1 MKISICTNYDPKQ
14 TKDYNNSR
22 VAHGWELREFEWNQ
36 QSIIRLTTEFGI
48 SGNEYSDGHKCT
60 ASWVAT
66 HAIMLDFDDGEM
78 TQEKLL
84 ALQRKW
90 DFDSYVFSS
99 QNHQRKKTKDNKEEQ
114 ACDRLRVLIPLTEPI
129 YGDFDHAA
137 VEKWITGQFP
147 GGEMQDVG

>member
-1 MKISICTNYDPKQ
+1 MKISICNDYDPKQ

-36 QSIIRLTTEFGI
+36 QTVIKLTTEFGV
-48 SGNEYSDGHKCT
+48 SGNEYCDGHKT
-60 ASWVAT
+60 TESWIAT

-78 TQEKLL
+78 TEEKLL
-84 ALQRKW
+84 ALQQQW

-99 QNHQRKKTKDNKEEQ
+99 QNHQRKKIKNGEKVP

-129 YGDFDHAA
+129 FGEFDRAA
-137 VEKWITGQFP
+137 VEKWITSQFP